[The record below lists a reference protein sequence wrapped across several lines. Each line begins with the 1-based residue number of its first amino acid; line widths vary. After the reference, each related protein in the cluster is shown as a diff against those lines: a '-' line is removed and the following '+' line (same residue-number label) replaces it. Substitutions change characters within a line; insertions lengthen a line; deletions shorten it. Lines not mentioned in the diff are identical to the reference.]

1 MRENGS
7 TSETRH
13 GLDVNTILPDAG
25 NSVCI
30 LIKIYRFFH
39 EYYLDP
45 LIGKLSVLRETFWS
59 FTAIVTRSDCHDY
72 IDKIWNLH
80 NLAIYIKIKFLNKHI
95 FSKKQLY

>member
-1 MRENGS
+1 MCFAMRENWS

-13 GLDVNTILPDAG
+13 GLDVNTVLPDAG

-45 LIGKLSVLRETFWS
+45 LIGKLSVLRETFRS
-59 FTAIVTRSDCHDY
+59 FTAIVTRRDCRDY
-72 IDKIWNLH
+72 IDKI
-80 NLAIYIKIKFLNKHI
+80 
-95 FSKKQLY
+95 

>member
-13 GLDVNTILPDAG
+13 GLDVNTVLPDAG

-45 LIGKLSVLRETFWS
+45 LIGKLSVLRETF
-59 FTAIVTRSDCHDY
+59 
-72 IDKIWNLH
+72 
-80 NLAIYIKIKFLNKHI
+80 
-95 FSKKQLY
+95 